1 MNCIFCRIV
10 NKEIPAEIVYEDE
23 LVLAFKDIAPQ
34 APIHILIIPKK
45 HYSTLLDMADDEKEL
60 IGHIFVIAKK
70 IAKQKDI
77 DGKGFRIVTN
87 CNSDGGQ
94 TVFHVHFHL
103 LAGRKMHWP
112 PG

>member
-1 MNCIFCRIV
+1 MNCIFCKIV
-10 NKEIPAEIVYEDE
+10 NKEIPSQIVYEDE
-23 LVLAFKDIAPQ
+23 LVLAFEDIAPQ

-45 HYSTLLDMADDEKEL
+45 HYSTLLEIDNDEKEL
-60 IGHIFVIAKK
+60 IGHIFVVAKK
-70 IAKQKDI
+70 IAKQKGVDE
-77 DGKGFRIVTN
+77 KGFRIVIN

-94 TVFHVHFHL
+94 TVFHIHFHL